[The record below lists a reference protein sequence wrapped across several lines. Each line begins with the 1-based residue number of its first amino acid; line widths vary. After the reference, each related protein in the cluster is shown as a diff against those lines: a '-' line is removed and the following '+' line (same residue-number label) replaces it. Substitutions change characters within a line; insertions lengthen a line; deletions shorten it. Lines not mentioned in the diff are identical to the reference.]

1 MRLICL
7 EKSKYDSKTIGN
19 ELRSCLTCF
28 TARLAVNEPRKFRG
42 QNTHSDTTQINIVEA
57 GSIETS
63 RKQTQKTRDFL

>member
-1 MRLICL
+1 M
-7 EKSKYDSKTIGN
+7 SYAV
-19 ELRSCLTCF
+19 CLTCF